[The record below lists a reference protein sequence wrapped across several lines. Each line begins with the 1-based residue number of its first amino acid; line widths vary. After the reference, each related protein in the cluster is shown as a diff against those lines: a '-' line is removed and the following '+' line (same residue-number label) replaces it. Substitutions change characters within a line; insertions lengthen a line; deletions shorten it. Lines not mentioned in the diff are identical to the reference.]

1 MADVFGIASVMPFMA
16 MISNPDSLDGNPWVE
31 SFKLLFSISEYSQL
45 VLVSSFLLMIIL
57 MMSLT
62 IKAFYLR
69 SQIRFALILEQ
80 ELCDR
85 LVSQYLR
92 KPYEWSLSKNTADI
106 GKTVMSEVNHVVNG
120 LVVPVI
126 IFVTQLIACLAIISF
141 LLILDPF
148 LTLSAGLAIAA
159 IYGALISLVRKYLLK
174 IGKKTF
180 AANRERFKIL
190 SEAFGAIR
198 EVKLLQLH
206 DPYFNNFSKNAK
218 VYFKNF
224 AISQVISQIPRFAV
238 EALAFCSMLICIQY
252 LVLQT
257 GSIQTAIPII
267 SGFAFAVYRLM
278 PAIQQL
284 YANFAQAQHTIPAV
298 ISLVEELSQPQ
309 IIKNELVQKE
319 IKFNKKV
326 EIEKV
331 NFKYPNSE
339 NDIFQNLDLII
350 NKGEFVG
357 ILGPSGEGKSTFL
370 DLLTGLLIPSSG
382 KIKVDG
388 IELCD
393 ENVASWQNKIGY
405 VSQNIYLVDGT
416 IETNIALGDIK
427 STVNREQIEKVAKL
441 SKLDKFIKNYSEKG
455 YQSTVGERG
464 SRLSGGQRQ
473 RMGVARAL
481 YKFPSL
487 LVLDEATSS
496 LDTNSEKFIMDTIY
510 DLKGT
515 ATAIIVSHNAANLA
529 RCDKLYLVEN
539 GLLKMQR

>member
-62 IKAFYLR
+62 IKAFYLS

-218 VYFKNF
+218 VYFKNL

>member
-1 MADVFGIASVMPFMA
+1 